1 MECVRSEPIEK
12 GGNTAHVSSHAAS
25 ADFKKGRSSTPLAFI
40 ASWVNVVNF
49 IIDIV
54 VNVNTMSPTRRTP
67 ATYLLSRFFDTWETN
82 KAGHLILSSLHS

>member
-25 ADFKKGRSSTPLAFI
+25 ADFKKGRSFTPLAFI

-49 IIDIV
+49 IVDIV
-54 VNVNTMSPTRRTP
+54 VKMITMSPMRRTRS
-67 ATYLLSRFFDTWETN
+67 YLFAVAFFDIWETK